1 MDKTLDLKEIL
12 ACIGSWNTLRNEK
25 NELVINSL
33 FDAGNSFSYNRS
45 KLESAQDSFIH
56 VYPGVKDGKL
66 LLFVIDADK
75 DNAQE
80 AKNPEEILAAITV
93 CELDHMPEL
102 GSEIPTEEA
111 LERIKSWKDNRIGW
125 VKKQVETEEGIFQAF
140 VIPSS
145 DLQPGQE
152 SKVYFALKP
161 NPDGE
166 NAFADLIIDDMQD
179 NSNDS
184 GLSKYFDLVRPVP
197 PFHIDGPLEK
207 ENFYLLEIS

>member
-12 ACIGSWNTLRNEK
+12 GSIAAWNILRNEQ
-25 NELVINSL
+25 NASVINSL
-33 FDAGNSFSYNRS
+33 FDAGNSFSYYRS
-45 KLESAQDSFIH
+45 ALENTQDSFLH
-56 VYPGVKDGKL
+56 VYPGVTDGKL
-66 LLFVIDADK
+66 LLFVIDAAK

-80 AKNPEEILAAITV
+80 TKNPEGILSAITV
-93 CELDHMPEL
+93 CELDQSAEL

-111 LERIKSWKDNRIGW
+111 LERIKNWKDNRIDW

-145 DLQPGQE
+145 DFQPGQE

-161 NPDGE
+161 NLEGE
-166 NAFADLIIDDMQD
+166 NAFADLIIDDLQD
-179 NSNDS
+179 TFGDT